1 MAKLLEIFKPG
12 KHTDMS
18 GRCICFSAADLQ
30 ATAQAYSPDIH
41 EAPLVVGHPKTDDPA
56 YGYAKTLSFADGHL
70 HAEPYQVDTQ
80 FAELVN
86 AGRFK
91 HMSASFYLPE
101 APNNPVPG
109 IYYLR
114 HIGFLGAQAPA
125 VKGLKAASFADDE
138 QGVIC
143 FGDWADETNVSLWRQ
158 IREFII
164 EKFGLQTADSFIPS
178 HQIDI
183 LTRDALQPESDE
195 PTLYAEK
202 ENEMDK
208 ARITE
213 LEGLLAA
220 SRTEAAQFKEAADKH
235 ETTIATLT
243 ADISGMKT
251 AQLQADCAAFCDTLP
266 AKISPAMRPAV
277 IAHMMTL
284 AAAGPLEFGEGDNK
298 KIVPAL
304 DAYKEDLAKLPD
316 VVSFKETA
324 TNQAVDG
331 KTVTTAGTGEFGENV
346 DEERLALHQQIV
358 AYQEEEKARGVTVS
372 YQTAAQAVIK
382 Q

>member
-18 GRCICFSAADLQ
+18 GRSISFSAADLL
-30 ATAQAYSPDIH
+30 ATAQAYNPDIH
-41 EAPLVVGHPKTDDPA
+41 EAPLVVGHPKDDDPA
-56 YGYAKTLSFADGHL
+56 YGYAKGLSFADGHL
-70 HAEPYQVDTQ
+70 LAEPHQVDTQ

-86 AGRFK
+86 SGRFK

-109 IYYLR
+109 VYYLR

-125 VKGLKAASFADDE
+125 VKGLKAASFADNE

-143 FGDWADETNVSLWRQ
+143 FGDWVDETNASLWRQ
-158 IREFII
+158 IRELII
-164 EKFGLQTADSFIPS
+164 EKFGLQTADSVTPS
-178 HQIDI
+178 YQIDT
-183 LTRDALQPESDE
+183 LTRDALKPESDE
-195 PTLYAEK
+195 PTLYSEK
-202 ENEMDK
+202 ENMMDK

-213 LEGLLAA
+213 LEGLLAT
-220 SRTEAAQFKEAADKH
+220 SRAEAAQFKEAVDNHKA
-235 ETTIATLT
+235 TIATLT

-251 AQLQADCAAFCDTLP
+251 AQLKADCTAFCDALP
-266 AKISPAMRPAV
+266 TKISPAMRPVV

-284 AAAGPLEFGEGDNK
+284 AAANPLEFGEGDNK

-304 DAYKEDLAKLPD
+304 DAYKEDLGKLPD
-316 VVSFKETA
+316 VVSFTETA
-324 TNQAVDG
+324 T
-331 KTVTTAGTGEFGENV
+331 TTAADSKTAATGAAEFGEHV
-346 DEERLALHQQIV
+346 DEDRLALHEQIV
-358 AYQEEEKARGVTVS
+358 AYQEEQKAKGTIVS
-372 YQTAAQAVIK
+372 YQAAAQAVIK